1 LHSSDYGL
9 IWKFLTLK
17 RCFAQKRPSS

>member
-1 LHSSDYGL
+1 LHSSAYGL

-17 RCFAQKRPSS
+17 QCFAQKRPSS